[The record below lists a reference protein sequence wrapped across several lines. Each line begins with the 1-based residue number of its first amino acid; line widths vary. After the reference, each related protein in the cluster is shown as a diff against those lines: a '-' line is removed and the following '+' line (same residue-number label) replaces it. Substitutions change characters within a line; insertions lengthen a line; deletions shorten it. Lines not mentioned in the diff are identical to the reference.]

1 MNTQKQIFLIV
12 VLFFVF
18 VGGCTA
24 YSIVDLPYRA
34 GMQTDWSM
42 DQSVERG
49 ALLFANNCRTCHGI
63 KGEGG
68 VGPQVNKPAFQDQDP
83 LILKANRALLKT
95 TLSCGRAGTLMPAWL
110 NTNGG
115 ALNAIQIEHLIN
127 LITQPV
133 DPKVLDEDGNPTSKG
148 WVEAVHF
155 AHNLNHHG
163 SALVGGDTLDTIA
176 KAHGIGLSALA
187 DLNDLPTTGLL
198 KQGSKLQIPGYK
210 ANPKGYTY
218 TVYNDNETI
227 AKVAES
233 QHVGALM
240 IADMNN
246 VAYKFSHSKGRAT
259 LQLLGEGRVVVTGL
273 FPGDKVA
280 LPEGAS
286 YTIVPGDTLESIGE
300 RHGVTPAAIK
310 SLNSATL
317 AAVSDDTTPL
327 EHARRLKLPSGTGVV
342 VQEGQ
347 TLAIIATQHD
357 LKPEDLASANGLGKD
372 VILKPGEKLSLPPGT
387 RYAIQ
392 TGDTLQTVALAHN
405 LAADALAK
413 ENGLESSAEL
423 ATAVVLALPKVS
435 AYVVKG
441 ESLQDVANTLSSVTP
456 ESLGEANKVAGDAVL
471 RIGTVLKLP
480 EDAWGTAPPDTKNSG
495 TACVQHAV
503 PASVFQTLPG
513 VGTGT
518 PAPAVTPPATASK
531 EVKID
536 ANANDFIFTADG
548 AKQPA
553 NKGVVLVAK
562 GTAINFAGVA
572 GLHTITFNGKKDG
585 DDLKQGQSRSVT
597 FNTAG
602 QFKLTCD
609 YHPDMVGDIFVQ

>member
-12 VLFFVF
+12 VLFFIF

-24 YSIVDLPYRA
+24 YSVIDLPYRA
-34 GMQTDWSM
+34 GMQTDWAM
-42 DQSVERG
+42 DESVERG

-68 VGPQVNKPAFQDQDP
+68 VGPAVNKPAFQDRDP
-83 LILKANRALLKT
+83 LVLKANRALLKT

-115 ALNAIQIEHLIN
+115 ALNAIQIEHLID

-133 DPKVLDEDGNPTSKG
+133 DPNVLDADGNPSSKG

-155 AHNLNHHG
+155 AHNLNHH
-163 SALVGGDTLDTIA
+163 SNALVGGDTLDTIA

-187 DLNDLPTTGLL
+187 DLNGLPTTGLL
-198 KQGSKLQIPGYK
+198 KQGTKLKIPGYA
-210 ANPKGYTY
+210 ANPKGYIY
-218 TVYNDNETI
+218 NVYNDNETI

-240 IADMNN
+240 IADLNLIP
-246 VAYKFSHSKGRAT
+246 YKFSHSKGRAT

-273 FPGDKVA
+273 FPGDKLA
-280 LPEGAS
+280 LPDGAN

-300 RHGVTPAAIK
+300 SHGVSPADIK
-310 SLNSATL
+310 SLNSAL
-317 AAVSDDTTPL
+317 LRGIDSTTPL
-327 EHARRLKLPSGTGVV
+327 EHARRLKLPSGTAVV

-347 TLAIIATQHD
+347 TLAVIATQHD
-357 LKPEDLASANGLGKD
+357 LKPEDLAAANGLGKD
-372 VILKPGEKLSLPPGT
+372 VVVKTGEKLSLPPGS
-387 RYAIQ
+387 RYVIQ
-392 TGDTLQTVALAHN
+392 SGDTIQTVALAHN
-405 LAADALAK
+405 LGADALAK
-413 ENGLESSAEL
+413 ENGLESNAEL
-423 ATAVVLALPKVS
+423 TTAVVLALPKITS
-435 AYVVKG
+435 YVLKG
-441 ESLQDVANTLSSVTP
+441 ESLQDVANTLSSVTA
-456 ESLGEANKVAGDAVL
+456 ESLGEANKVPGDAVL

-503 PASVFQTLPG
+503 PASVYSTLPG
-513 VGTGT
+513 VGT
-518 PAPAVTPPATASK
+518 PVAVATPPATASK
-531 EVKID
+531 DVKID
-536 ANANDFIFTADG
+536 ANANDFTFTADG
-548 AKQPA
+548 TKQPA

-572 GLHTITFNGKKDG
+572 GLHTITLNGKKDG